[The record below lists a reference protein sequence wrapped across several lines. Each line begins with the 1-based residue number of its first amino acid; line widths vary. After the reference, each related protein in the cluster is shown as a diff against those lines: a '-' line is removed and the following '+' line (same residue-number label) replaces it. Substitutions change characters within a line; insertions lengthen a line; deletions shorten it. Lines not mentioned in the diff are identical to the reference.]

1 MFISLIEIERKFI
14 KKEDKLI
21 SKIPTQLTMK
31 NTYIISTK
39 NGLNNVKLFDVIPEG
54 LFLLL
59 TGSNK
64 QIYAEILLLLYENI
78 QAERFGIRY
87 DVMRDLIQELLET
100 HIELGLSLDDMNDEQ
115 SESIQGTNN
124 QTSVEE
130 SARIKANAILRR
142 LETMRW
148 LSVETRSQ
156 FDRYLVLPHYASKL
170 IGLFKELCDA
180 KTVEYQRF
188 AFLIYQSLSGEA
200 ARHQPCSAILGAA
213 DISSQFRQ
221 ELIALYNNMKAHME
235 QVILKT
241 SIQDVL
247 DHHFEQYKSQIV
259 DKSYHRLKTSDHVA
273 RYRMQI
279 LHTVQQWLLNST
291 LMEEAALDGVKSGLY
306 EALDEARR
314 AIRQALFFI
323 EETFLGLDELFY
335 QIDVRHN
342 QYLRSSFE
350 RARYLSQQNEG
361 TEQQIVKL
369 LGLLSQFSNFS
380 EADTIFSLRQV
391 KTLQEQS
398 LLPPRRM
405 RVLHQPETHIVV
417 DLPEHVR
424 NELKEKSAQKMR
436 KAVTRK
442 KVNDYVLQKLD
453 GRRQMELVELA
464 PQSAEEYILLGYIY
478 LYGSDGG
485 SVFHIQRNPGRQ
497 ILVIGNY
504 RFNNHTIKRRGRGYN
519 GV

>member
-1 MFISLIEIERKFI
+1 M
-14 KKEDKLI
+14 
-21 SKIPTQLTMK
+21 
-31 NTYIISTK
+31 
-39 NGLNNVKLFDVIPEG
+39 
-54 LFLLL
+54 LL

-64 QIYAEILLLLYENI
+64 QIYAEILLLLYENV

-100 HIELGLSLDDMNDEQ
+100 HAELGHSLDDMSDEQ
-115 SESIQGTNN
+115 SESNQVENN

-130 SARIKANAILRR
+130 TVRIKANAILRR

-148 LSVETRSQ
+148 VSVETRSQ
-156 FDRYLVLPHYASKL
+156 FERYLVLPHYASKL
-170 IGLFKELCDA
+170 IGLFKELCEA

-200 ARHQPCSAILGAA
+200 ARFQPCSAVLGAA
-213 DISSQFRQ
+213 DISAQFRQ
-221 ELIALYNNMKAHME
+221 ELITLYNNMKAHME

-279 LHTVQQWLLNST
+279 LNTVQQWLLDST
-291 LMEEAALDGVKSGLY
+291 LIEEAALDGVKSGLY
-306 EALDEARR
+306 DALDEASR
-314 AIRQALFFI
+314 AVRQALFFI

-369 LGLLSQFSNFS
+369 LELLSQSS
-380 EADTIFSLRQV
+380 YSGEEDRIFSVRQV
-391 KTLQEQS
+391 KSLQEQS
-398 LLPPRRM
+398 LLPPRRI
-405 RVLHQPETHIVV
+405 RALHQPEAHIVV
-417 DLPEHVR
+417 ELPEHVR

-442 KVNDYVLQKLD
+442 KVNDYVLQKLN
-453 GRRQMELVELA
+453 GRKEMELVELA
-464 PQSAEEYILLGYIY
+464 PQSAEEYVLLGYIY
-478 LYGSDGG
+478 LYGSEGG
-485 SVFHIQRNPGRQ
+485 SAFQVQRNPDRQ

-504 RFNNHTIKRRGRGYN
+504 RFNNHTIKRRGGGNN
-519 GV
+519 GVPRHE